1 MMSIPRSHVSVDVDV
16 ACDGDFPAPEFVE
29 VWVGRAVNAARD
41 DDCLSEVSVRIVEKD
56 EIRALN
62 RDYRQRDYVT
72 NVLSFPA
79 GTIEGLPAEE
89 AQALGDVV
97 VCAAVVAAEAAE
109 QGKSVEDHWAHMLV
123 HGMLHLQGYDHVE
136 DTQADQM
143 EALEIRLL
151 SQLGYSNPYLDCA
164 DERVVE
170 QP

>member
-97 VCAAVVAAEAAE
+97 VCAAVVAAEAAD

-123 HGMLHLQGYDHVE
+123 HGTLHLIGFDHETDAEAEV
-136 DTQADQM
+136 M
-143 EALEIRLL
+143 EALEIGI
-151 SQLGYSNPYLDCA
+151 LGANGIANPY
-164 DERVVE
+164 
-170 QP
+170 Q

>member
-72 NVLSFPA
+72 NVLSFPT

-123 HGMLHLQGYDHVE
+123 HGTLHLIGFDHETDAEAEV
-136 DTQADQM
+136 M
-143 EALEIRLL
+143 EALEIGI
-151 SQLGYSNPYLDCA
+151 LGANGIANPY
-164 DERVVE
+164 
-170 QP
+170 Q

>member
-56 EIRALN
+56 EIHALN

-123 HGMLHLQGYDHVE
+123 HGTLHLIGFDHETDAEAEV
-136 DTQADQM
+136 M
-143 EALEIRLL
+143 EALEIGI
-151 SQLGYSNPYLDCA
+151 LGANGIANPY
-164 DERVVE
+164 
-170 QP
+170 Q

>member
-97 VCAAVVAAEAAE
+97 VCAAVVAAEAAD

-123 HGMLHLQGYDHVE
+123 HGTLHLIGFNHETDAEAEV
-136 DTQADQM
+136 M
-143 EALEIRLL
+143 EALEIGI
-151 SQLGYSNPYLDCA
+151 LGANGIANPY
-164 DERVVE
+164 
-170 QP
+170 Q